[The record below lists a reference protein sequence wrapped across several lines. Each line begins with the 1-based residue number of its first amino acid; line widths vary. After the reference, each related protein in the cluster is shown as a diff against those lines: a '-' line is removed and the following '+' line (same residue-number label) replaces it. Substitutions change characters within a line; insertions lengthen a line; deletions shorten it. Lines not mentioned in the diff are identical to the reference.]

1 MHFMKVRALVHH
13 PVRALVLCAFA
24 ACAAAQ
30 GPSAKEY
37 QPEIGQ
43 AGKDVVWVPM
53 PEEQLE
59 KLLDMGKVTP
69 ADFVMDLGSG
79 DGRTVIAAAKRG
91 ARAIGVEFDPD
102 LVTFSRQRAAK
113 AGVGDRAAFVEGD
126 LFKTDLSRATVITL
140 FLLDDINLKL
150 RPALL
155 SLKPGTRVLSN
166 TFRMGDW
173 EPDVSDWYP
182 SGCYN
187 WCALYLW
194 IVPARVEGAWRTPE
208 GELMLKQK
216 YQTITGVFGGGAPER
231 VVSGGRVLGEEIRFG
246 SDGAEYR
253 GRVNGNVI
261 EGTVA
266 ENGSV
271 RSWRATRA
279 LRVP

>member
-1 MHFMKVRALVHH
+1 MQLMKIRTHMRHFLL
-13 PVRALVLCAFA
+13 ALVLCAFA

-30 GPSAKEY
+30 GPSPKEY
-37 QPEIGQ
+37 QPEVGQ
-43 AGKDVVWVPM
+43 VGKDVVWVPM
-53 PEEQLE
+53 PEEQVE
-59 KLLDMGKVTP
+59 KMLDMGKVTP

-91 ARAIGVEFDPD
+91 ARAMGVEFDPD
-102 LVTFSRQRAAK
+102 LVVFSRNKAAK
-113 AGVGDRAAFVEGD
+113 AGVGDKAEFAQGD

-150 RPALL
+150 RPTLL

-194 IVPARVEGAWRTPE
+194 IVPARVEGAWRTSE
-208 GELMLKQK
+208 GELTLKQK
-216 YQTITGVFGGGAPER
+216 YQMVTGVFQGSAAER
-231 VVSGGRVLGEEIRFG
+231 AISGGKLSGDEVRFAAG
-246 SDGAEYR
+246 AAEYR
-253 GRVNGNVI
+253 GRVKGNVI

-271 RSWRATRA
+271 RPWKATR
-279 LRVP
+279 P

>member
-1 MHFMKVRALVHH
+1 MQLMKIRALMHHFSRALVF
-13 PVRALVLCAFA
+13 CAFA
-24 ACAAAQ
+24 ACTAPQ
-30 GPSAKEY
+30 GPSPKEY
-37 QPEIGQ
+37 QPQVGQ

-53 PEEQLE
+53 PEEQVE
-59 KLLDMGKVTP
+59 RLLDMGKVTP

-91 ARAIGVEFDPD
+91 ARAMGVEFDPD
-102 LVTFSRQRAAK
+102 LVVFSRDRAAK
-113 AGVGDRAAFVEGD
+113 AGVGDKAQFAQGD

-150 RPALL
+150 RPTLL

-173 EPDVSDWYP
+173 EPDASDWYP

-194 IVPARVEGAWRTPE
+194 IVPSWVEGVWKTTE
-208 GELMLKQK
+208 GELTFRQK
-216 YQTITGVFGGGAPER
+216 YQTVTGVFGAGAPER
-231 VVSGGRVLGEEIRFG
+231 AISGGKLSGEDIRFT

-253 GRVNGNVI
+253 GRVRGKLI

-271 RSWRATRA
+271 RPWKATR
-279 LRVP
+279 